1 MKWTEDQQKAIDSR
15 HGNFLVSAGAGSGK
29 TAVLTE
35 RIKQIVLKGQKEKEE
50 NVPLSERE
58 GAAINEILVL
68 TFSNKAA
75 AEMKSRIRESLF
87 KAFKSGELK
96 EDLSPLVEASDIT
109 TFDSYFYSLVRKY
122 HQHLGLS
129 KDVTIVEG
137 NFLSLKAREFLDEIF
152 DDLYAKRDSDFLA
165 LISRFAFKDD
175 EEIRENVLSLF
186 LSSSILENPVQ
197 FLDSLAIDYFSP
209 GYFEKRKKEWIAY
222 QQKEIDSLIEEANNL
237 GDSECAAFL
246 LSFLTPFSDIQDPDA
261 LFKAANTDFLAHSSP
276 YKDGRFRLLKE
287 GDKQNEKFHYLDFE
301 DYAAARAI
309 SARIKSL
316 FSSFKGIGSFE
327 DNLALQ
333 KKNIPYIKEYAFL
346 AKKLWEKLLSY
357 KKEKNV
363 YDFSDIAFLARKVLE
378 DESIREK
385 IRHSY
390 KYVMVDEYQDTSDL
404 QEAFLRKVSHDN
416 LFAVGD
422 MKQSI
427 YRFRYANPAIF
438 LEKFERYSKG
448 EDGTLITLNVNYRS
462 ARNVIEDINGFFEE
476 AMSKERGSINYDES
490 QRLLFGNAKTFGQ
503 NRSASYE
510 TEKILYTP
518 KEGESKEEIEAELIA
533 RDIEDKVGRY
543 IVTTKNEKRVADYKD
558 FVILCRSKK
567 CFQTLLKVFGE
578 HKIPFAPSA
587 ETDLSGED
595 TFLLFRRFL
604 RLSLAYGK
612 DEIEEKHSYLSIQRS
627 YLFEKRKDKELI
639 DEVQSGSYK
648 KSAFWK
654 EFGSLLLRLT
664 KMAPSEA
671 VETLLSYY
679 PFYKNLPYIGRLVDN
694 YEKIRTFL
702 ASAKVADRLGMS
714 YLEFCSYFLEQEKRK
729 TEEKVSLPPQSENAV
744 RAMSIHVS
752 KGLEFPIVY
761 LASNYPNL
769 FKNIPKET
777 SWNVSKDFGL
787 LLPTFTDKGNVPN
800 LFSRLYVAN
809 EKQEAL
815 NEEMR
820 ILYVGATR
828 AIDKLIYLSPLY
840 DEKETLPV
848 SRHLLE
854 IKVDPDGKLL
864 DASLKDLSSY
874 RDFFFVSR
882 KAFPSFKS
890 LSPKRTPKKETK
902 GREVPLLKTPKL
914 CSIDIKGQELLTN
927 RASKNEMVSLDY
939 AKISY
944 GLKFH
949 KILQNVPFVSLK
961 KPDLSYLGEG
971 KHKVETL
978 LALPFFQERKGY
990 KEFHEYGF
998 FDKEKNLHGSIDLL
1012 LVSENECDIIDF
1024 KSKEVDDP
1032 SYRNQLAS
1040 YKEYVERVFKRKT
1053 RTYLL
1058 SIGSSS
1064 INELK

>member
-1 MKWTEDQQKAIDSR
+1 MHWTDDQQKAIASR
-15 HGNFLVSAGAGSGK
+15 KGNFLVSAGAGSGK

-35 RIKQIVLKGQKEKEE
+35 RIKQIVLDGQKEREN
-50 NVPLSERE
+50 NVPLSERK

-75 AEMKSRIRESLF
+75 AEMKSRIREALF
-87 KAFKSGELK
+87 KAFQLGELK

-122 HQHLGLS
+122 HQNLGLS
-129 KDVTIVEG
+129 GDVTIVEG
-137 NFLSLKAREFLDEIF
+137 NFLSLKTKEFLDDIF
-152 DDLYAKRDSDFLA
+152 EELYAKKDSDFIG

-175 EEIRENVLSLF
+175 EEIRENVLSL
-186 LSSSILENPVQ
+186 LASASILEDPIE
-197 FLDSLAIDYFSP
+197 FLDSLTTHSFSNE
-209 GYFEKRKKEWIAY
+209 YFERRKMEWIAY
-222 QQKEIDSLIEEANNL
+222 EQKEIDSLIDEANGL
-237 GDSECAAFL
+237 QDSEVAAFI
-246 LSFLTPFSDIQDPDA
+246 LSFLSPFSNIEDPDA

-276 YKDGRFRLLKE
+276 YRDGRFRLLKE
-287 GDKQNEKFHYLDFE
+287 GEMEKSKFHYLGLEDF
-301 DYAAARAI
+301 AAAKAI
-309 SARIKSL
+309 AGKTKKL
-316 FSSFKGIGSFE
+316 FSSFKEIGTFE
-327 DNLALQ
+327 ENIEREMKNL
-333 KKNIPYIKEYAFL
+333 PYIKEYAL
-346 AKKLWEKLLSY
+346 LTKKLWEKLLNY

-378 DESIREK
+378 DDEIANK
-385 IRHSY
+385 IRNSY

-404 QEAFLRKVSHDN
+404 QEAFLKKVSNNN

-427 YRFRYANPAIF
+427 YRFRYANPSIF
-438 LEKFERYSKG
+438 LEKFDRYAKG
-448 EDGTLITLNVNYRS
+448 EGGNLITLNVNYRS

-476 AMSKERGSINYDES
+476 AMNKERGSIDYDET
-490 QRLLFGNAKTFGQ
+490 QRLLFGNSSTFGPD
-503 NRSASYE
+503 RSSSYE

-518 KEGESKEEIEAELIA
+518 KKGESKEELEAELIA
-533 RDIEDKVGRY
+533 KDIESKVGRY
-543 IVTTKNEKRVADYKD
+543 PIVTKKEKRVADYKD
-558 FVILCRSKK
+558 FVILCRSKTSFK
-567 CFQTLLKVFGE
+567 TLLKVFNE

-627 YLFEKRKDKELI
+627 YLFKERKDKELI
-639 DEVQSGSYK
+639 EEVRNGSYK
-648 KSAFWK
+648 KSDFWID
-654 EFGSLLLRLT
+654 FGLLLTKLI

-671 VETLLSYY
+671 VETLLSHY
-679 PFYKNLPYIGRLVDN
+679 PFYTNLPYIGRLVDN

-702 ASAKVADRLGMS
+702 ESAKVADRLGMN
-714 YLEFCSYFLEQEKRK
+714 YMEFCSYFLEQEKRK

-769 FKNIPKET
+769 FKKMPKET

-787 LLPTFTDKGNVPN
+787 LLPTFLEKGNVPN
-800 LFSRLYVAN
+800 VFSRLYVVS

-828 AIDKLIYLSPLY
+828 AIDKLIYLSPTY
-840 DEKETLPV
+840 DEKETLPLH
-848 SRHLLE
+848 SHMLE
-854 IKVDPDGKLL
+854 YKVDENGKLG
-864 DASLKDLSSY
+864 DATLKDLSSY

-882 KAFPSFKS
+882 KAFPSFKL
-890 LSPKRTPKKETK
+890 LSPISTSKKEAKSEGTS
-902 GREVPLLKTPKL
+902 LLKTPEL
-914 CSIDIKGQELLTN
+914 RSIEVKGEEVVTK
-927 RASKNEMVSLDY
+927 RASKKEMASLDY

-944 GLKFH
+944 GLRLH
-949 KILQNVPFVSLK
+949 KILENVPFVSPK
-961 KPDLSYLGEG
+961 MPDLSYLSDE
-971 KHKVETL
+971 KKKVEAIL
-978 LALPFFQERKGY
+978 SLPFFRQRIGY
-990 KEFHEYGF
+990 QEFHEYGF

-1012 LVSENECDIIDF
+1012 LVGKDECNIVDF
-1024 KSKEVDDP
+1024 KSREMDDP
-1032 SYRNQLAS
+1032 AYLSQLAS
-1040 YKEYVERVFKRKT
+1040 YKEYIERVFHKKT

-1058 SIGSSS
+1058 SIGLVS